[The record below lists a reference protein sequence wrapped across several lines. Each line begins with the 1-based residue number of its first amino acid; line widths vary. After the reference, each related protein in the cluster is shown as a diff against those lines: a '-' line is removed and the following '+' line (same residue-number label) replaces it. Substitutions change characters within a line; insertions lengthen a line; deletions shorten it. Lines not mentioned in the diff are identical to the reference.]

1 MLKSSILGVWMPDDG
16 LRQQHKLFGPIFMK
30 PFFLAA
36 VVLVMLVFPPLLA
49 AQKTNTEKPKAHS
62 PNRASIYS
70 AVLPGLG
77 QAYNRKFWKIPIVYA
92 GFAGLGYNI
101 YFNLTEYR
109 EFREA
114 YRYVINKD
122 TFPIVNRYIA
132 RYNANQLQI
141 GRDYYRRNLE
151 LGYILA
157 GAWYL
162 LNIIDAT
169 VDAHLLDFDVGEDL
183 SMRIEPLII
192 SHHQNSKA
200 VAGIAL
206 NIRF

>member
-1 MLKSSILGVWMPDDG
+1 MLKTSILGVRVPDAG
-16 LRQQHKLFGPIFMK
+16 WLQQCRPIVLMYMKILAFAAAILLLFVSSLP
-30 PFFLAA
+30 
-36 VVLVMLVFPPLLA
+36 VA
-49 AQKTNTEKPKAHS
+49 AQETNAEKQKVHS
-62 PNRASIYS
+62 PKRASIYS

-92 GFAGLGYNI
+92 GFGALGYNI
-101 YFNLTEYR
+101 YFNNTEYR

-122 TFPIVNRYIA
+122 TFPIVNKYIG

-169 VDAHLLDFDVGEDL
+169 VDAHLLDFDVGENL
-183 SMRIEPLII
+183 SMRIEPLIL
-192 SHHQNSKA
+192 SQQQNSKS